1 MVDQGIAA
9 SRRLRSGKAPE
20 EGAAGKP
27 QRTPASI
34 DGSNPPKGAAASI
47 DGPLTPGVVSA
58 GYPEAAILPPRD
70 RISPPPA
77 AAGAESAAPPDT
89 SRPPECQD

>member
-1 MVDQGIAA
+1 MVDQGNRESMVDQGIAA

-27 QRTPASI
+27 QRTP
-34 DGSNPPKGAAASI
+34 ASI